1 MLLSFLFTTFV
12 RLAFT
17 LGYSD
22 TPAPIMDG
30 SLIRLPLDEDKPPLE
45 ADLMKDIYIQWA
57 IMNQNWVM
65 YFLYFS

>member
-30 SLIRLPLDEDKPPLE
+30 SLIRLPLDEGKPPLE
-45 ADLMKDIYIQWA
+45 ADLRKDIYIQWA